1 MNEPHENLDHDRFA
15 DDARPRP
22 RRTTLRRGGM
32 GSKRAGGR
40 RRCTAKIVR
49 ERGVVRARPCSRAA
63 RGPLREWL

>member
-22 RRTTLRRGGM
+22 RATRLRRD
-32 GSKRAGGR
+32 GSARRRARGR
-40 RRCTAKIVR
+40 RRCAARIVR
-49 ERGVVRARPCSRAA
+49 ERGIVRARPCSRAA